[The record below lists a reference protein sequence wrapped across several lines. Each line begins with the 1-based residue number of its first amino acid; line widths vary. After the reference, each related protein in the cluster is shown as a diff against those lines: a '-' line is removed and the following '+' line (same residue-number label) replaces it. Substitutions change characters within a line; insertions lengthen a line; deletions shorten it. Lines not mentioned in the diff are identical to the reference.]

1 MARRTIRVLFR
12 GEDSGYSKVT
22 TALIKATVGLQN
34 ALNKASKSQQ
44 QAAKANVA
52 AATAQAQASQQA
64 RASAASTTAAANA
77 EAKNAQQTKATTTA
91 TQAKATQT
99 KAATASTKEATA
111 AQQSASTAEKQA
123 TEATNKQT
131 EAVNKKTK
139 AVNAATASV
148 KQLDTGQSKAT
159 RSARGAKSQLDK
171 TAKGYNNAAKGAD
184 NLNKKA
190 GDSAKGMS
198 ASNVAAR
205 LLNHTL
211 GQLRGVILGVGLV
224 ALAMAAVNAADGMT
238 LLRARTALAFSSLQQ
253 TEQAISDITNIA
265 NTNAVSLTSVGNLY
279 SRIAINSQRLAQD
292 QRSLRDIVNTVSAAF
307 VVGGATAAEQA
318 SGILQL
324 SQAFA
329 SGRLQGEEFRAVA
342 ESAPPLL
349 GLLADATGRT
359 RAELRAMSAAGL
371 LTSEVMAKA
380 FTSAEAR
387 KIQEAAKNF
396 PETLGR
402 ATTRLL
408 NNLRLFVADLND
420 QLGLTQSIASAVG
433 FVASNLDTVSMIAV
447 VAAGI
452 IGGPL
457 VASLG
462 ASAVAFAR
470 NTTQVVANNIAV
482 ARSQGVSAAAAVS
495 QTVLARSIGLLGGPI
510 SAAITGLALLAAGL
524 AAIAQFEDQN
534 AQVIDATTKAIESL
548 NKVQG
553 AQIFASVEVAKA
565 KQAEVK
571 QRIAVVSAILAELE
585 AREALEARSP
595 NRVSPTGITA
605 GLAGARADQERQK
618 LAQLKNTLADLEV
631 SIDDADKRYEAFLA
645 TLSDDPASDAEAA
658 AKAFASLTDSL
669 DSQIES
675 LRQQQVELTGGREAL
690 LDHQEAIALATA
702 TTDKDREAIRQRFS
716 ALRGLTAAVEA
727 SREAQQR
734 ETEAQREAQAAA
746 TRVLQTQRDIT
757 EAQSPLIAAQNEYN
771 ELLADLQ
778 GLATLSDEQLKALGL
793 SQADLA
799 QITRQATAD
808 LDRQKE
814 AIRAHTDETLQALA
828 EIEQAGIDGLS
839 AAFGDFVAS
848 GFTQLETF
856 RDGVL
861 DIARGIVSD
870 LIATFARNQIVVPI
884 VASLSGAGAG
894 TGGLIQQLGS
904 FLPALSTPTFSTINA
919 AGVPI
924 PVQTGT
930 QLTGFG
936 NFAAGAGIGALT
948 SSFIGGS
955 TASSVGGI
963 VGGGL
968 GQLGGAEFLSSLGP
982 VAGPIGSVI
991 GSALGSIIGGLFSKS
1006 PRLRLGGFDTDIKVN
1021 DKTDGFVDTA
1031 LTLPGRA
1038 ARVSF
1043 RKASVEDLDKFS
1055 TALQRVDAV
1064 IAGSISPDELPR
1076 VAQALDTFFVS
1087 IKGKELDPEQAL
1099 KARLGFIA
1107 NTLGGEIPALLQ
1119 QAGQSLDEQLA
1130 RFQDVLAIDNL
1141 IDSGASI
1148 LGADTGLTA
1157 TVQVLESLAG
1167 TGEDLRTTYNRVVA
1181 QSNAYLNILAA
1192 TGQSTDLTGE
1202 ALVRFSDDLVKAAG
1216 GLDVLQRQFN
1226 TVLQAFFD
1234 PLEVLEIQAVGVRDA
1249 ANTALGEIGLDLN
1262 TITRDDFAEQFRA
1275 TLASNDAELI
1285 ASFARAGELLAQ
1297 VFAIEEQIAQA
1308 RMQRA
1313 EEEAAQAAAA
1323 ADAQR
1328 ANANA
1333 SLEVMASSDAQQQQ
1347 LIEEM
1352 RQKAVQR
1359 YEVEQAALEA
1369 AAAAERQRRSELNQ
1383 LIGGVDQQIFEATA
1397 SEFEIELNRVQQ
1409 AIAETTQQAIALG
1422 ASEEQLA
1429 RIRQLQS
1436 LQLDD
1441 LASRAIDTLKQ
1452 LTSEFSDGLV
1462 SSVST
1467 GINQVA
1473 NAANSL
1479 LSQWQSGINSLR
1491 STIDGIRLNP
1501 ALGGLEGGDRLNLAQ
1516 SLFDGLAARA
1526 EGGDLEA
1533 LQQLPAAL
1541 QQLATI
1547 AVDVEASGQD
1557 SRAIIDAAI
1566 ARAESLRPPS
1576 GVLAQPPSARQ
1587 VQAIGSTATDIAEN
1601 TAEQAQRAQ
1610 QIIDTLAFVA
1620 GITERSALDIA
1631 AELSVP
1637 LADVVSALNVDV
1649 AQPTVESVARLGLI
1663 AEQLQTGL
1671 GDLAR
1676 EIGADIGQLTDSGSM
1691 LNEALRQ
1698 AISGLGPEITDQLVP
1713 QLEAVESAAG
1723 PAAQA
1728 QALGGLESAVAAL
1741 APDLRNQLAP
1751 FFDGIDV
1758 STEAQRQ
1765 VQALDQ
1771 SVELATLQLDEL
1783 RAIRIG
1789 LSPGSEA
1796 TNELPSFAV
1805 GTGFVRKDMVANIHK
1820 GEAIFPAPVAEFFR
1834 REGLPIN
1841 RAVQS
1846 SESTSN
1852 EETIRLLKRLLEETE
1867 KANKHNARQTG
1878 QLIDTM
1884 SRGNNLT
1891 EKNDRQSRYRATNTR
1906 GCNGRS

>member
-1 MARRTIRVLFR
+1 MAQRTVRILFR
-12 GEDSGYSKVT
+12 GEDAGYSKT
-22 TALIKATVGLQN
+22 TDALTKSTVNLNQAIGLTSQ
-34 ALNKASKSQQ
+34 SQQ
-44 QAAKANVA
+44 QAIQTGSASA
-52 AATAQAQASQQA
+52 AAQARASTQAQ
-64 RASAASTTAAANA
+64 ASAASTMAV
-77 EAKNAQQTKATTTA
+77 AKAQAQNTQQT
-91 TQAKATQT
+91 Q
-99 KAATASTKEATA
+99 AATASTKAAATATQAATA
-111 AQQSASTAEKQA
+111 ATQSKAAQTMATTEVTKKSTDQE
-123 TEATNKQT
+123 NKQT
-131 EAVNKKTK
+131 EAVEGNTH
-139 AVNAATASV
+139 AVRINARHQEQLARQKQATARSANAV
-148 KQLDTGQSKAT
+148 KAQLDRAAKSHRDTET
-159 RSARGAKSQLDK
+159 RARHLAQASQDAAQGMNRTERAARGVSQAL
-171 TAKGYNNAAKGAD
+171 AQVRNI
-184 NLNKKA
+184 
-190 GDSAKGMS
+190 
-198 ASNVAAR
+198 
-205 LLNHTL
+205 
-211 GQLRGVILGVGLV
+211 ILGIGFF
-224 ALAMAAVNAADGMT
+224 ALAMAAITAADSMT
-238 LLRARTALAFSSLQQ
+238 LLRARTSLAFESLQQ
-253 TEQAISDITNIA
+253 TERALADITTIA
-265 NTNAVSLTSVGNLY
+265 DNNAVSLDSVGTLY

-292 QRSLRDIVNTVSAAF
+292 QKSLREIVDTVSAAF
-307 VVGGATAAEQA
+307 VVGGASAAEQA

-329 SGRLQGEEFRAVA
+329 SGVLQGEEYRAVA
-342 ESAPPLL
+342 EAAPPLL
-349 GLLADATGRT
+349 DLLAKATGRT
-359 RAELRAMSAAGL
+359 RAELKELSAAGVF
-371 LTSEVMAKA
+371 TSEVLSKA
-380 FTSAEAR
+380 FTSE
-387 KIQEAAKNF
+387 EAAKIRKAAQDF

-402 ATTRLL
+402 ATTRLM
-408 NNLRLFVADLND
+408 NNLQLFVADLND
-420 QLGLTQSIASAVG
+420 QLGVSEAVSGAVG
-433 FVASNLDTVSMIAV
+433 LVASNLDTIATIAV
-447 VAAGI
+447 VVAGVI
-452 IGGPL
+452 SGPL
-457 VASLG
+457 LASLG
-462 ASAVAFAR
+462 ASVVGFAR
-470 NTTQVVANNIAV
+470 NTTQIVAYNLAL
-482 ARSQGVSAAAAVS
+482 ARAQGISASAAVT
-495 QTVLARSIGLLGGPI
+495 QTVLARSLGLLGGPI
-510 SAAITGLALLAAGL
+510 GAAVTGLALLATGL

-618 LAQLKNTLADLEV
+618 LAQLKSTLADLEV

-702 TTDKDREAIRQRFS
+702 TTDKDRESIRQRFS

-1043 RKASVEDLDKFS
+1043 RKASVEDLDNFS

-1167 TGEDLRTTYNRVVA
+1167 TGENLRTTYNRVVA

-1323 ADAQR
+1323 AEAQR

-1333 SLEVMASSDAQQQQ
+1333 SLEAMASSDAQQQQ

-1359 YEVEQAALEA
+1359 YEEEQAALEA

-1441 LASRAIDTLKQ
+1441 LASRAIDTLMQ

-1473 NAANSL
+1473 NAGNSL

-1491 STIDGIRLNP
+1491 STIDSIRLNP

-1557 SRAIIDAAI
+1557 SRTIIDAAI
-1566 ARAESLRPPS
+1566 ARAEGIRPPS

-1676 EIGADIGQLTDSGSM
+1676 EIGADIGQLTDSGSV

-1789 LSPGSEA
+1789 LSPGSAA

-1841 RAVQS
+1841 RPVQS
-1846 SESTSN
+1846 SENTSN

-1867 KANKHNARQTG
+1867 KANKHNARQTA
-1878 QLIDTM
+1878 QLIDTT
-1884 SRGNNLT
+1884 SRGNHLT